1 METCH
6 NPETLGKLPEM
17 FSKDVSNGQNDML
30 SEPHEPIEHIVWH
43 DQHIATII
51 RRDYMPDTTTF
62 ISPDSYYQQAGF
74 VVYPKDG
81 IVPRH
86 SHLPLQRHLIGTPET
101 LIIRKGNVAVELYA
115 LDKSLLG
122 VWELDEGDIIL
133 LVSGGHRFKCQKD
146 TVFLEIKQ
154 GPYTGLVEK
163 ERF

>member
-1 METCH
+1 MQSTI
-6 NPETLGKLPEM
+6 
-17 FSKDVSNGQNDML
+17 D
-30 SEPHEPIEHIVWH
+30 HITWN

-51 RRDYMPDTTTF
+51 RRDFLPSETTF

-81 IVPRH
+81 VVPRH
-86 SHLPLQRHLIGTPET
+86 SHLPLQRHLVGTPET
-101 LIIRKGNVAVELYA
+101 LIIRKGRATVDLYA
-115 LDKSLLG
+115 LDKSFLG
-122 VWELDEGDIIL
+122 AWTLEEGDMIL
-133 LVSGGHRFKCQKD
+133 LVAGGHQFTCLED